1 MSDQGFRRPPPEKNA
16 LDNNKLQ
23 LSTPCP
29 TPAGKGKYSTLKVEF
44 VKNNPRFVVWTNDP
58 EDTGERNNYGKIVA
72 ALDLPTMFMLFRLIE
87 DVVAGPAGGEP
98 VQLQNLNFKYPGGK
112 RTDRPVL
119 ESKVFVGKDADGVVF
134 ISVIAFEEHRPK
146 IVFPFLP
153 TQYHNLMH
161 RDGTPWEK
169 GKLSEKF
176 AVGFLDAIR
185 PVINHLSVIK
195 YVPPEP
201 KNKDGQGGGGGYGGR
216 GGGGGGGG
224 YQGGGQGGG
233 GYQGGGGQG
242 GGGGGNPDTSKYDE
256 DLPF

>member
-72 ALDLPTMFMLFRLIE
+72 ALDLPTMFMLFGLVE
-87 DVVAGPAGGEP
+87 DVIAGPAGGEP
-98 VQLQNLNFKYPGGK
+98 IQLQNLNFKYPGGK

-134 ISVIAFEEHRPK
+134 ISVIAYEEHRPK

-153 TQYHNLMH
+153 TQYHNLVH
-161 RDGTPWEK
+161 RDGTAWEK

-176 AVGFLDAIR
+176 ARGFLAALK

-201 KNKDGQGGGGGYGGR
+201 KNNQGGGGGGNNYGNR
-216 GGGGGGGG
+216 GGGGGGG
-224 YQGGGQGGG
+224 YQQQQGGG
-233 GYQGGGGQG
+233 NQGGG
-242 GGGGGNPDTSKYDE
+242 GGGGGNPDTSSYAD